1 MATIESFVPIL
12 DLGGTFVFAISGA
25 VAAVN
30 RRLDIFG
37 ILVLSFVTGNLG
49 GITRDVL
56 IGAVPPA
63 ALTDSRYLL
72 VSVLAGLITFFWYA
86 GVNRLR
92 TPVLMF
98 DAAGLSFF
106 AVAGTQKAIEF
117 GLSPVAS
124 ALLGMLT
131 GIGGG
136 MMRDVLLAEIPQVL
150 RSDLYA
156 VAALAGALI
165 VVIGNVL
172 GLSYGVSAL
181 AGGALCFGLRFMA
194 IRHGWHLPV
203 AHLSAQGRAGIDR
216 SNEKKHDQGRKL
228 LSQRVTWSL
237 CIILP
242 ATSFAMRP
250 GLAKTSHA
258 IRKSQ
263 VGRAPQNDSL
273 PGTASRGTGVGKC
286 CRHTRA
292 AAIAAGCGLVSA
304 SIWSNRIPAV
314 LRR

>member
-1 MATIESFVPIL
+1 MITIETFVHIL

-37 ILVLSFVTGNLG
+37 ILVLSFVAGNFG
-49 GITRDVL
+49 GIVRDLL

-63 ALTDSRYLL
+63 ALTDGRYLL
-72 VSVLAGLITFFWYA
+72 VSVLAGLITFLSYA
-86 GVNRLR
+86 GVERLR
-92 TPVLMF
+92 SPVLLF

-106 AVAGTQKAIEF
+106 AVAGAQKAIEF
-117 GLSPVAS
+117 GLSPVMS

-136 MMRDVLLAEIPQVL
+136 MTRDVLLTEIPQVL

-156 VAALAGALI
+156 IAALAGAAI
-165 VVIGNVL
+165 VVIGNML

-203 AHLSAQGRAGIDR
+203 AHLSAQGRAGIDP
-216 SNEKKHDQGRKL
+216 SDDKKPH
-228 LSQRVTWSL
+228 
-237 CIILP
+237 
-242 ATSFAMRP
+242 
-250 GLAKTSHA
+250 
-258 IRKSQ
+258 
-263 VGRAPQNDSL
+263 
-273 PGTASRGTGVGKC
+273 
-286 CRHTRA
+286 
-292 AAIAAGCGLVSA
+292 
-304 SIWSNRIPAV
+304 
-314 LRR
+314 

>member
-37 ILVLSFVTGNLG
+37 ILVLSFVTGNFG
-49 GITRDVL
+49 GITRDLL

-63 ALTDSRYLL
+63 ALTDGRYLL

-86 GVNRLR
+86 GVDRLR
-92 TPVLMF
+92 SPVLLF
-98 DAAGLSFF
+98 DAVGLSFF
-106 AVAGTQKAIEF
+106 AVAGAQKAITY
-117 GLSPVAS
+117 GLSPVMA

-136 MMRDVLLAEIPQVL
+136 MTRDVLLTDIPQVL

-156 VAALAGALI
+156 VAALVGASI
-165 VVIGNVL
+165 VVIGHRL
-172 GLSYGVSAL
+172 GLSYGVSAI

-203 AHLSAQGRAGIDR
+203 AHLSAQGRVGIDR
-216 SNEKKHDQGRKL
+216 SNEKNR
-228 LSQRVTWSL
+228 
-237 CIILP
+237 
-242 ATSFAMRP
+242 
-250 GLAKTSHA
+250 
-258 IRKSQ
+258 
-263 VGRAPQNDSL
+263 
-273 PGTASRGTGVGKC
+273 
-286 CRHTRA
+286 TRE
-292 AAIAAGCGLVSA
+292 G
-304 SIWSNRIPAV
+304 N
-314 LRR
+314 

>member
-1 MATIESFVPIL
+1 MIAIETFVPIL

-37 ILVLSFVTGNLG
+37 ILVLSFVTGNFG
-49 GITRDVL
+49 GITRDLL

-86 GVNRLR
+86 GVDRLHS
-92 TPVLMF
+92 PVLLF

-106 AVAGTQKAIEF
+106 AVAGTQKAISF
-117 GLSPVAS
+117 GLSPVMS

-136 MMRDVLLAEIPQVL
+136 VTRDVLLAEIPHVL

-156 VAALAGALI
+156 VAALAGASI
-165 VVIGNVL
+165 VVIGDLL
-172 GLSYGVSAL
+172 GLPYGASAL
-181 AGGALCFGLRFMA
+181 AGGALCFGLRFVA

-203 AHLSAQGRAGIDR
+203 AHLSAQGRAGIDA
-216 SNEKKHDQGRKL
+216 SNDKKPH
-228 LSQRVTWSL
+228 
-237 CIILP
+237 
-242 ATSFAMRP
+242 
-250 GLAKTSHA
+250 
-258 IRKSQ
+258 
-263 VGRAPQNDSL
+263 
-273 PGTASRGTGVGKC
+273 
-286 CRHTRA
+286 
-292 AAIAAGCGLVSA
+292 
-304 SIWSNRIPAV
+304 
-314 LRR
+314 

>member
-1 MATIESFVPIL
+1 MIAVENFVHIL

-49 GITRDVL
+49 GITRDLL

-86 GVNRLR
+86 GVDRLR
-92 TPVLMF
+92 SPMLLF

-106 AVAGTQKAIEF
+106 AVAGAQKAIAF
-117 GLSPVAS
+117 GLSPVMS

-136 MMRDVLLAEIPQVL
+136 MTRDVLLAEIPHVL
-150 RSDLYA
+150 CSDLYA
-156 VAALAGALI
+156 VAALAGAAI
-165 VVIGNVL
+165 VVIGDLL
-172 GLSYGVSAL
+172 GLPYGVSAL
-181 AGGALCFGLRFMA
+181 VGGALCFGLRFMA

-203 AHLSAQGRAGIDR
+203 AHLSAQGRAGIDP
-216 SNEKKHDQGRKL
+216 SNDKKPR
-228 LSQRVTWSL
+228 
-237 CIILP
+237 
-242 ATSFAMRP
+242 
-250 GLAKTSHA
+250 
-258 IRKSQ
+258 
-263 VGRAPQNDSL
+263 
-273 PGTASRGTGVGKC
+273 
-286 CRHTRA
+286 
-292 AAIAAGCGLVSA
+292 
-304 SIWSNRIPAV
+304 
-314 LRR
+314 

>member
-1 MATIESFVPIL
+1 MATIESVVPML

-49 GITRDVL
+49 GITRDLL

-63 ALTDSRYLL
+63 ALIEGRYLL
-72 VSVLAGLITFFWYA
+72 ISVLAGLITFFWYA

-92 TPVLMF
+92 TPVLLF

-106 AVAGTQKAIEF
+106 AVAGTQKALEF

-131 GIGGG
+131 SIGGG
-136 MMRDVLLAEIPQVL
+136 MMRDVLLSEIPQVL

-156 VAALAGALI
+156 IAALAGALI

-172 GLSYGVSAL
+172 GLSYGWCLCAGWRSFVPRSSLHGDQTRL
-181 AGGALCFGLRFMA
+181 AFACRASLRA
-194 IRHGWHLPV
+194 RTRGN
-203 AHLSAQGRAGIDR
+203 R
-216 SNEKKHDQGRKL
+216 SIERQKQDQGRKL
-228 LSQRVTWSL
+228 NELPSSTRHKSLTRNDNLEVSDLWFTGYNATFSQLECPCAESLVGLVNTVSGRFGATAVTMV
-237 CIILP
+237 
-242 ATSFAMRP
+242 FR
-250 GLAKTSHA
+250 AKVARS
-258 IRKSQ
+258 
-263 VGRAPQNDSL
+263 
-273 PGTASRGTGVGKC
+273 ASRVRK
-286 CRHTRA
+286 
-292 AAIAAGCGLVSA
+292 L
-304 SIWSNRIPAV
+304 
-314 LRR
+314 